1 MTRNVRPILSRLSP
15 YLLLVVLPL
24 LLSACATAGNGDD
37 DALECVTQADCAS
50 GASCLNNRCLRN
62 AISDTSSDVPDT
74 ADTAPAD
81 SDAPDTAV
89 EDTAADTEADAD
101 SSQDDSG
108 APDTAVEDSARPD
121 TEPSDTGPD
130 TSTADTGADTDDVAT
145 CGVFDAAC
153 ARGTDC
159 CSGLCVPN
167 GVGATTGFCSDNCAT
182 FSDCNPVGR
191 RGDFAC
197 LPVDDAGALR
207 RVCLPNDFASRC
219 DASTDCLGGICLRT
233 AAASSCAW
241 ECRNSADCPDG
252 TACGL
257 LDFGGGD
264 LRYTCA
270 PVGNSCLT
278 QNDCLSQTCLT
289 PDTGG
294 LGYCS
299 LFCRTAGSD
308 CPAGW
313 RCSAVDPTLPAL
325 SVCALP

>member
-1 MTRNVRPILSRLSP
+1 MYRRLPIFSLAM
-15 YLLLVVLPL
+15 
-24 LLSACATAGNGDD
+24 LLSACATAGNE
-37 DALECVTQADCAS
+37 LECITPADCAV
-50 GASCLNNRCLRN
+50 GASCVNNRCIR
-62 AISDTSSDVPDT
+62 DTGTDASRDT
-74 ADTAPAD
+74 EDRSVTTDTAP
-81 SDAPDTAV
+81 
-89 EDTAADTEADAD
+89 E
-101 SSQDDSG
+101 DSG
-108 APDTAVEDSARPD
+108 AIDTGVEDSGAQD
-121 TEPSDTGPD
+121 SAIVDSSEEID
-130 TSTADTGADTDDVAT
+130 ADTRPEDTDAEETTT
-145 CGVFDAAC
+145 CGAFDAAC
-153 ARGTDC
+153 TRATDC

-191 RGDFAC
+191 RGEFAC

-278 QNDCLSQTCLT
+278 QNNCLSQTCLT

-299 LFCRTAGSD
+299 LFCREAGSD

-313 RCSAVDPTLPAL
+313 SCSAVDPTLPDL

>member
-1 MTRNVRPILSRLSP
+1 MTRNIRRMLAGVSP
-15 YLLLVVLPL
+15 YMLLLGVPL
-24 LLSACATAGNGDD
+24 LLSACATAGNAND
-37 DALECVTQADCAS
+37 DALECVTQADCAT

-62 AISDTSSDVPDT
+62 AIADTSTDVP
-74 ADTAPAD
+74 DTAPAD
-81 SDAPDTAV
+81 SGAPDTAV
-89 EDTAADTEADAD
+89 EDTAADTEADVD

-108 APDTAVEDSARPD
+108 APDTTVEDSGSPD
-121 TEPSDTGPD
+121 TEPADTGPD
-130 TSTADTGADTDDVAT
+130 TSPADTGADTTDVAT
-145 CGVFDAAC
+145 CGAFDAAC
-153 ARGTDC
+153 TRATDC

-313 RCSAVDPTLPAL
+313 RCSAVDPTLPAI

>member
-74 ADTAPAD
+74 ADTAPDD

-101 SSQDDSG
+101 STQDDSG

-241 ECRNSADCPDG
+241 ECRNGADCPDG

-264 LRYTCA
+264 LRYT
-270 PVGNSCLT
+270 
-278 QNDCLSQTCLT
+278 
-289 PDTGG
+289 
-294 LGYCS
+294 
-299 LFCRTAGSD
+299 
-308 CPAGW
+308 
-313 RCSAVDPTLPAL
+313 
-325 SVCALP
+325 